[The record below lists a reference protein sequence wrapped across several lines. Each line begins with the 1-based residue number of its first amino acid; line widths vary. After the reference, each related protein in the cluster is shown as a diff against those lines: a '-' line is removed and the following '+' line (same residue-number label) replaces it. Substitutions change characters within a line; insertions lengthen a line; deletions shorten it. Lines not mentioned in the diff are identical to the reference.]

1 MELILII
8 PEWAPNIHPMIV
20 HFPIAIF
27 LLAVIMDVASHFLPD
42 SWWDETKNLILYG
55 FAAASGLAAFLTGR
69 AAADSVFLEAE
80 AQVVLS
86 EHADWAE
93 LTVWFLGLYFLL
105 RTALYFWKKADI
117 KVLQIALT
125 LLSFGGVFLIYETAE
140 YGSQMVFGHAVGVQ
154 QQTEV
159 MESEPSEINTETES
173 QFIETEQ
180 GWRWEIGENPEAEF
194 RAGFHWIYGSSE
206 ENGLQPENISDQN
219 TGLSFNGD
227 NLSGFFTS
235 HDNYQNIQADY
246 YVDLSSFEGEVIF
259 ANHVQDQQNYD
270 FVSIHSDG
278 TVKQGRISNG
288 ETEIF
293 ESSQSTITESIFV
306 RVVVDETHF
315 RGYIDQTMVVHGHDD
330 APASGGV
337 GLAFEGSGKL
347 IIDKIELTN
356 L

>member
-1 MELILII
+1 MELIQII

-27 LLAVIMDVASHFLPD
+27 LLAVIMDVASYFLPY

-55 FAAASGLAAFLTGR
+55 FAAVSGLAAFFTGR

-80 AQVVLS
+80 AQGVLS

-105 RTALYFWKKADI
+105 RTGLYFWKKADI

-125 LLSFGGVFLIYETAE
+125 ILSFGGVFLIYETAE
-140 YGSQMVFGHAVGVQ
+140 YGGQMVFGHAVGVQ
-154 QQTEV
+154 QQSEV
-159 MESEPSEINTETES
+159 KEQKPSEFNTETES

-180 GWRWEIGENPEAEF
+180 GWRWEIGENPETEF
-194 RAGFHWIYGSSE
+194 QEGFHWIYGSLE

-219 TGLSFNGD
+219 TGLSFNGN

-259 ANHVQDQQNYD
+259 ANHIQDQQNYD
-270 FVSIHSDG
+270 FVSIQSDG
-278 TVKQGRISNG
+278 TVKQGRISKG

-293 ESSQSTITESIFV
+293 ESSQSTFNELIFV

-315 RGYIDQTMVVHGHDD
+315 RGYIDRAMVVHGHDD
-330 APASGGV
+330 APASGSV